1 MERHLLAR
9 PMGPAKELGSMET
22 NLNVAKPEPDKR
34 DSDRV
39 RAFLRAQI
47 IFNNRMSTIDCII
60 KNISPT
66 GARVALGDSFAVP
79 SEFEIYIPQR
89 NSSHH
94 AKLVWRDKD
103 SIGIDFVDAPH
114 QAVAS
119 SSLDAAAPEPAV
131 IGGEARIRQLEVQN
145 AELKQRIRKLTARL
159 EDLGQDTS
167 NIV

>member
-1 MERHLLAR
+1 MD
-9 PMGPAKELGSMET
+9 T
-22 NLNVAKPEPDKR
+22 NLNAAKPEPDKR
-34 DSDRV
+34 DGDRI

-66 GARVALGDSFAVP
+66 GARVALADSLAVP
-79 SEFEIYIPQR
+79 AEFDIYIPQR
-89 NSSHH
+89 NASHH
-94 AKLVWRDKD
+94 AKLVWRDRD
-103 SIGIDFVDAPH
+103 SIGIDFVDVQHPGAAP
-114 QAVAS
+114 
-119 SSLDAAAPEPAV
+119 DAAAEVVAL
-131 IGGEARIRQLEVQN
+131 GGEARIRQLEVQN

>member
-1 MERHLLAR
+1 
-9 PMGPAKELGSMET
+9 MET

-60 KNISPT
+60 KNISAT
-66 GARVALGDSFAVP
+66 GARIALGDSFAVP
-79 SEFEIYIPQR
+79 AEFDIFIPQR
-89 NSSHH
+89 SSSHH

-103 SIGIDFVDAPH
+103 SIGVDFVDVLHH
-114 QAVAS
+114 QPGPNGTSAE
-119 SSLDAAAPEPAV
+119 AAPEQAATS
-131 IGGEARIRQLEVQN
+131 GEARIRQLEVQN

>member
-1 MERHLLAR
+1 MEI
-9 PMGPAKELGSMET
+9 

-34 DSDRV
+34 ESDRV

-60 KNISPT
+60 KNISST
-66 GARVALGDSFAVP
+66 GARIALGDSFAVP
-79 SEFEIYIPQR
+79 AEFDIYIPQR
-89 NSSHH
+89 SSSHH
-94 AKLVWRDKD
+94 CKLVWRDRD
-103 SIGIDFVDAPH
+103 SIGVDFVDVPH
-114 QAVAS
+114 QPGTAS
-119 SSLDAAAPEPAV
+119 QEAAAEPSA

-167 NIV
+167 NII

>member
-1 MERHLLAR
+1 MEI
-9 PMGPAKELGSMET
+9 

-34 DSDRV
+34 ESDRV

-66 GARVALGDSFAVP
+66 GARIALGDSFAVP
-79 SEFEIYIPQR
+79 AEFDIFIPQR

-94 AKLVWRDKD
+94 CKLVWRDRD
-103 SIGIDFVDAPH
+103 SIGVDFVDVPH
-114 QAVAS
+114 HLGIGAS
-119 SSLDAAAPEPAV
+119 HEAAAEPPA

-167 NIV
+167 NII